1 MTIQE
6 EQIADYI
13 EKITAM
19 EEELQKV
26 SEPST
31 FSLSFGMFLRWLG
44 SSSMLTFS
52 QKSVV
57 VFFSQEP
64 VI

>member
-6 EQIADYI
+6 EQIADYT

-19 EEELQKV
+19 EEELKKV

-31 FSLSFGMFLRWLG
+31 FLLSFGMILRWLG
-44 SSSMLTFS
+44 SSSMLIFS
-52 QKSVV
+52 QK
-57 VFFSQEP
+57 
-64 VI
+64 

>member
-6 EQIADYI
+6 EQIADYT

-19 EEELQKV
+19 EEELKKV

-31 FSLSFGMFLRWLG
+31 FLFIFWDD
-44 SSSMLTFS
+44 S
-52 QKSVV
+52 QIVR
-57 VFFSQEP
+57 EL
-64 VI
+64 